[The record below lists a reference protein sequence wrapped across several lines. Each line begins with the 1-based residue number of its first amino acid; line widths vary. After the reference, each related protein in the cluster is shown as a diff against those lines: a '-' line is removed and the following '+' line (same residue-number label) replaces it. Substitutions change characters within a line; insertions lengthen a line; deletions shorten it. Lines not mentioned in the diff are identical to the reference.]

1 MLWKHEANRTRLVSP
16 VITTQ
21 QKKKRKGKAD
31 DFLDDAKTHLGSVG
45 RSMFLISSRSCLDS
59 SGDGKRKEGK
69 KKQCAI
75 SNDCP
80 VLSMLKRTRG
90 MLFGF
95 LTAAPVDC
103 CRPAALLVCLF
114 TDKLLDPYSIVRPQI
129 TSPEGLI

>member
-1 MLWKHEANRTRLVSP
+1 
-16 VITTQ
+16 
-21 QKKKRKGKAD
+21 
-31 DFLDDAKTHLGSVG
+31 
-45 RSMFLISSRSCLDS
+45 MFLISSSSCLDS